1 MAAPS
6 INSAKILDV
15 GRLPSM
21 PHVLLKLMQACYR
34 EDVSFGE
41 LSDILK
47 MDTALSSRI
56 VAVGN
61 SPLYAQWN
69 GVKDFNRLLIALGIN
84 AIRNIAVTAAV
95 HQFFSRIDEDL
106 DACLN
111 NFWRSSLTCAHAAKS
126 LARITGYPSE
136 EEAFLTG
143 LIHKVGQLALLN
155 YAAVSYTRI
164 LMGAASEQELIER
177 EREQFGTGSPEV
189 GAMLLETWGLDTF
202 LADAVL
208 YQHEP
213 AETLLDAAPL
223 VKLINISHKLGER
236 EWYAGD
242 LAREVDLLFG
252 LGQPMLDEL
261 LAEVEGKVTET
272 AKALGIRLKS
282 GGGEAEVEKRTAGQQ
297 IKVELQK
304 QIHDITL
311 LDGARQQFLDGKD
324 MEAVLEIVM
333 QNLQLL
339 FSLPQAICF
348 LYDHREQQLD
358 SVAWCTAHKESECE
372 FQIPLQADRSLIADC
387 LLQTAQLCSFDAE
400 SVDSLAVVDRQ
411 LIRILGAQGMICLPL
426 IADQEKVGVLAV
438 GVNREQYHVLDE
450 KSKLLGLFCG
460 EAARA
465 LWRMQSV
472 TEDQQEML
480 GAERT
485 RAVQQARMTLHE
497 VNNPLAIIN
506 NYLEVLGAELG
517 GEHKAQQQIGI
528 LKEEIERVGKILLR
542 AGEPPREETALQQ
555 GEVDLNAS
563 IRDLVSIFKASLF
576 TTHGITEELDLDESL
591 LPLASNRNKVKQV
604 LTNLFKNAA
613 EAMENGGR
621 ITVSTKGQVNVDGRP
636 FVELTIRDSGPGI
649 PGSIMPNL
657 FSPVQ
662 STKGKGHSGLGLT
675 IVKNLVTEL
684 SGTISCSSD
693 GERGTEFRILLPVSR
708 KGSAKRNQP

>member
-84 AIRNIAVTAAV
+84 SIRNIAVTAAV
-95 HQFFSRIDEDL
+95 HQFFSQIDEDL
-106 DACLN
+106 DYCLN
-111 NFWRSSLTCAHAAKS
+111 NFWRSSLTCAHTAKA
-126 LARITGYPSE
+126 LARLTGYASE

-164 LMGAASEQELIER
+164 LMSATSEQTLAEG
-177 EREQFGTGSPEV
+177 EREQFGTTSAEV
-189 GAMLLETWGLDTF
+189 GAMLMETWGLDSF
-202 LADAVL
+202 LGDAVL
-208 YQHEP
+208 YQYQP
-213 AETLLDAAPL
+213 AESILDASPL
-223 VKLINISHKLGER
+223 VKLINISHKLGEG

-242 LAREVDLLFG
+242 LAQEVDLLFG
-252 LGQPMLDEL
+252 LGQPMLDEIL
-261 LAEVEGKVTET
+261 VEVDGEVKET
-272 AKALGIRLKS
+272 ARALEIRLKPV
-282 GGGEAEVEKRTAGQQ
+282 GELEPKEKRAHNPQ
-297 IKVELQK
+297 IKAKLKQQLQ
-304 QIHDITL
+304 DIAL
-311 LDGARQQFLDGKD
+311 LHGARQQLLDVKD

-339 FSLPQAICF
+339 FSLPRAICF
-348 LYDHREQQLD
+348 LYDSRDQQLR
-358 SVAWCTAHKESECE
+358 SVAWCTSQKEAECE
-372 FQIPLQADRSLIADC
+372 FQIPLQPDRSLVADS
-387 LLQTAQLCSFDAE
+387 LLRMLQLSSFDVD

-411 LIRILGAQGMICLPL
+411 LIRILGEEGILCLPL
-426 IADQEKVGVLAV
+426 SAGREQVGVLAV
-438 GVNREQYHVLDE
+438 GVSRGKYQTLDE
-450 KSKLLGLFCG
+450 TPNLLGLFCG
-460 EAARA
+460 EVGRA

-472 TEDQQEML
+472 IDEQQESL
-480 GAERT
+480 EAERSQT
-485 RAVQQARMTLHE
+485 LQQSQMLLHE

-506 NYLEVLGAELG
+506 NYLEVLSAELK
-517 GEHKAQQQIGI
+517 GEHNAQQQIVI

-542 AGEPPREETALQQ
+542 AGELPSAETAVQQ
-555 GEVDLNAS
+555 GETDLNAT
-563 IRDLVSIFKASLF
+563 IRDLVSLFKASIF
-576 TTHGITEELDLDESL
+576 AANGITEELDLDESL
-591 LPLASNRNKVKQV
+591 LPLASSRNKLKQV
-604 LTNLFKNAA
+604 LTNLLKNAA
-613 EAMENGGR
+613 EAMTNGGR
-621 ITVSTKGQVNVDGRP
+621 ITIGTKGQVNVDGRP

-649 PGSIMPNL
+649 ASSIMPNL

-662 STKGKGHSGLGLT
+662 STKGKEHSGLGLT